1 MKELVKTPPDL
12 GEQLQRK
19 SVGIVGNCDIE
30 ILNDADF
37 KRADDLI
44 SDAAGV
50 AKKMSEYWSPL
61 KDSAYQNWQLIC
73 RREKDMLLPV
83 RDGISKIEKTMK
95 AYRLERVALDLEQ
108 QEISHQAEMTEFE
121 MQTAEM
127 LEQGVPQEVIEKI
140 KAEHIP
146 FLAKQTTEL
155 ISRTKFKGGYEVTI
169 ETVKDGAG
177 NEIEQWD
184 KVDKKLLLPQ
194 TKAHKEAI
202 LQLARDEAKKNYGKK
217 MDGFKIQLIET
228 AKIRSTK

>member
-1 MKELVKTPPDL
+1 M
-12 GEQLQRK
+12 
-19 SVGIVGNCDIE
+19 
-30 ILNDADF
+30 
-37 KRADDLI
+37 
-44 SDAAGV
+44 
-50 AKKMSEYWSPL
+50 
-61 KDSAYQNWQLIC
+61 
-73 RREKDMLLPV
+73 
-83 RDGISKIEKTMK
+83 
-95 AYRLERVALDLEQ
+95 
-108 QEISHQAEMTEFE
+108 
-121 MQTAEM
+121 
-127 LEQGVPQEVIEKI
+127 IEKI

-146 FLAKQTTEL
+146 FLVKQTTEL